1 MPDPMVDLA
10 VGLEGAVSVNRF
22 IKDKSSEGAP
32 YRDFA
37 QIGTKI
43 VLTASDRDEATKT
56 PVWYP
61 RARGRRSADHRN
73 AATPPRLQSAT
84 IFTLTENYVSRS
96 PPFGPTIIGQS

>member
-1 MPDPMVDLA
+1 MVDLA

-56 PVWYP
+56 PVWYEP
-61 RARGRRSADHRN
+61 SGATRTWKKVCRPPKRRHASKARR
-73 AATPPRLQSAT
+73 
-84 IFTLTENYVSRS
+84 FSR
-96 PPFGPTIIGQS
+96 